1 MNSLERVRGTIEK
14 FNMIERGENIAVA
27 LSGGAD
33 SVSLLH
39 ILNELS
45 GRMGFGLCAVHLNH
59 QIRGKEA
66 DEDEAFVCSLCKDM
80 GIRCITASADVPALA
95 KQRGESLEQAGREAR
110 YALFAHII
118 REKKADKV
126 ATAHNMNDRAETVLM
141 RILRGSGLD
150 GLAGIKPVREDG
162 IIRPLLYVPRAEIE
176 KYCSENGLDY
186 RTDSTNSDND
196 YTRNKIRN
204 ELIPTLEREFNPS
217 VVETL
222 AGLAEN
228 VCGDAEFLDG
238 YARRLYRAMK
248 NPLPSGKPVCLH
260 IESLKM
266 IDASI
271 ARRLFAI
278 AAEDALDKNPELERA
293 HYDALFA
300 LLEKQTGSRTDLPHS
315 LHAVVNYGWL
325 AFETEDADE
334 SLEFEFE
341 AEVGGVYAIPEF
353 NIRISLEERPS
364 GYKAKSGESLLDLD
378 KLTLPLK
385 IRSRRKGDKIVMFKD
400 GREKKL
406 KSFFIDA
413 KIPRSERDKIPLLVS
428 GGEIAAVIGMRAS
441 EKFKADKNTK
451 RLLGVLYERV

>member
-1 MNSLERVRGTIEK
+1 MNSLENVRGTIEK

-45 GRMGFGLCAVHLNH
+45 GRMDFKLCAVHLNH

-66 DEDEAFVCSLCKDM
+66 DEDEAFVRNLCKNM

-95 KQRGESLEQAGREAR
+95 RQRGESLEQAGREAR
-110 YALFAHII
+110 YALFRRIM
-118 REKKADKV
+118 REGKADKV

-162 IIRPLLYVPRAEIE
+162 IIRPLLYMPRAEIE
-176 KYCSENGLDY
+176 KYCFENGLEY
-186 RTDSTNSDND
+186 RTDSTNSDNE

-204 ELIPTLEREFNPS
+204 ELIPILEREFNPS
-217 VVETL
+217 VIESL

-228 VCGDAEFLDG
+228 VCGDAEFLEE

-248 NPLPSGKPVCLH
+248 NPLPSGKPICLH

-266 IDASI
+266 VDASI

-278 AAEDALDKNPELERA
+278 AASEALERNPELERT

-300 LLEKQTGSRTDLPHS
+300 LLEKNTGSRADLPNS
-315 LHAVVNYGWL
+315 LHATVNYGWL
-325 AFETEDADE
+325 AFETEDAE
-334 SLEFEFE
+334 EKLEFDFE
-341 AEVGGVYAIPEF
+341 AEIGGGYVIPEF
-353 NIRISLEERPS
+353 NLKISLEERPQ
-364 GYKAKSGESLLDLD
+364 GYKAKSGENLLDLD
-378 KLTLPLK
+378 KLTLPL
-385 IRSRRKGDKIVMFKD
+385 RVRNRRKGDKVVMFKD
-400 GREKKL
+400 GKRKKL

-413 KIPRSERDKIPLLVS
+413 KIPRNERDKVPLLIS
-428 GGEIAAVIGMRAS
+428 DGEIAAVIGMRTS

-451 RLLGVLYERV
+451 RLLGVLYERI